1 MKTRIFFSADIHGST
16 LVWKKW
22 IKASEVYQANVL
34 ILSGDLTGKVLVPII
49 EHENGT
55 WSAKYFGRRW
65 VIESKEGL
73 REFENR
79 LEDSGV
85 YYIEV
90 DKSELEE
97 MKNDQN
103 KVYEMMNKKI
113 EERLR
118 EWLELLAN
126 EVTKRDFMAIVYP
139 GNDDELF
146 IDNILKEYTKYG
158 IIFPERGY
166 TEIGKH
172 EAIFSPYV
180 NPTPWNTPREMEE
193 DRLMKYLEELIS
205 SINNVGNS
213 LFVIHPPPY
222 GTQLDLAPQLT
233 ADLKP
238 VVIGG
243 SVQYQHV
250 GSLAVRRMIEKNQ
263 PLVGLHGHIHES
275 SGSEMIGKT
284 LTVNPGSEYSEG
296 ILRGFI
302 VDLDTTSIEKYWRVE
317 G

>member
-146 IDNILKEYTKYG
+146 IDNILKEYTKY
-158 IIFPERGY
+158 
-166 TEIGKH
+166 
-172 EAIFSPYV
+172 
-180 NPTPWNTPREMEE
+180 
-193 DRLMKYLEELIS
+193 
-205 SINNVGNS
+205 
-213 LFVIHPPPY
+213 
-222 GTQLDLAPQLT
+222 
-233 ADLKP
+233 
-238 VVIGG
+238 
-243 SVQYQHV
+243 
-250 GSLAVRRMIEKNQ
+250 
-263 PLVGLHGHIHES
+263 
-275 SGSEMIGKT
+275 
-284 LTVNPGSEYSEG
+284 
-296 ILRGFI
+296 
-302 VDLDTTSIEKYWRVE
+302 
-317 G
+317 